1 MIDLLCL
8 LLYPALLGLSNPKKY
23 WFFIPI
29 TLLAWIVDFIAN
41 YTIISILIMAFP
53 KQGEYTFSQRL
64 GRLVKESG
72 PDQQLFVEIAK
83 KLNRIDPLHNHI
95 SLGGEK

>member
-8 LLYPALLGLSNPKKY
+8 LLYPALLGLAQPTKY
-23 WFFIPI
+23 WYLIPI
-29 TLLAWIVDFIAN
+29 TILAWLVDFVAN
-41 YTIISILIMAFP
+41 FTTISILVGSFP
-53 KQGEYTFSQRL
+53 KMGEWTFSQRL
-64 GRLVKESG
+64 ERLCKETG

-95 SLGGEK
+95 KAVKE